1 MRRFLLFIFKGIAMR
16 VNYWKIAVYCIAVIG
31 IFALGIFTGRRT
43 VRTEVEYI
51 KGDTVTD
58 TLFLPQPVEE
68 KHPVDTLGI
77 IEQCIADGIYSDLWP
92 ERRDTL
98 LYRDTIYVP
107 TAADTSAILSD
118 WATRRFYSDT
128 LFNSE
133 ESGYLDYCAEV
144 QYNRLLNFSYR
155 HIPVTKHVTEI
166 KDGSKILSPFI
177 GMGYSVNTG
186 GDKNPMLLLNAGLFV
201 KEKYGIYA
209 MYQRGL
215 VLNNDYV
222 GGGIIY
228 KF

>member
-16 VNYWKIAVYCIAVIG
+16 VNYWKIAVYCIVVIG

-51 KGDTVTD
+51 KGDPVTD
-58 TLFLPQPVEE
+58 TLFLPPPVEE
-68 KHPVDTLGI
+68 SRPVDTLGI

-98 LYRDTIYVP
+98 LCRDTIYVP

-133 ESGYLDYCAEV
+133 DSGYLDYCAEV
-144 QYNRLLNFSYR
+144 QYNRLLNFSYC

-166 KDGSKILSPFI
+166 KDGSKILSPFV
-177 GMGYSVNTG
+177 GLGYSVNIG

-201 KEKYGIYA
+201 KEKYGVYA

-215 VLNNDYV
+215 VLNDDYI

>member
-1 MRRFLLFIFKGIAMR
+1 MR

-166 KDGSKILSPFI
+166 KDGSKILSLFI
-177 GMGYSVNTG
+177 GMGFSVNTG

-201 KEKYGIYA
+201 KEKYGVYA

-215 VLNNDYV
+215 VLNDDYI
-222 GGGIIY
+222 GGGIMY
-228 KF
+228 RF